1 VRQNLIFSAILASI
15 PLTSSAQELRPLSEY
30 LSLPADRQ
38 DQAYPYLRCI
48 GLFQGFYRYGG
59 ANLSDEDVT
68 RTQLANEAM
77 GLIALLFRQQKN
89 PNFNLEK
96 ISAQLGKEIED
107 ITHVYHQRMTL
118 NYNMTGEAFG
128 SDAVIGD
135 DFETCGGF
143 AQDAVTAI
151 SNFPAQN

>member
-1 VRQNLIFSAILASI
+1 MRQKLILTIILASI

-59 ANLSDEDVT
+59 ANLSDDDAT

-77 GLIALLFRQQKN
+77 GLIALLFRQQKH
-89 PNFNLEK
+89 PNFSLDN

-107 ITHVYHQRMTL
+107 VTQVYHQRMTQ

-128 SDAVIGD
+128 SDSVIGD
-135 DFETCGGF
+135 DFEACGGL

-151 SNFPAQN
+151 SNFPAKN